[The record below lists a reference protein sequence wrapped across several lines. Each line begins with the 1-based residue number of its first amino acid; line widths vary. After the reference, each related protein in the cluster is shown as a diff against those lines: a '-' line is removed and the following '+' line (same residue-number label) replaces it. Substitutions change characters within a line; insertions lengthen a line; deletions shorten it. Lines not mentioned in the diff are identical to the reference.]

1 MTLKISWTGVDYVA
15 YDAIECK
22 FGDNQEFKHYQLKWV
37 DYDSISWHPV
47 VDATLNERLKQAAI
61 RTFAAMPGARGY
73 ARIDIRSDFAG
84 EHLYFLEINP
94 NCGIFYPQ
102 GLYGSADF
110 ILDRADPVYG
120 HADLLLNQVKVA
132 KILHAKQLQ
141 EAGTDDGRNLYEARY
156 DGIKESWGL
165 YAIRDIEKGEI
176 IQWNEEKPVHLVSK
190 SHVLR
195 HWNGAPITTDD
206 SNKSIKQQQQQQQQE
221 SATSPVASSH
231 TSGVK
236 KTTTTT
242 AAIAHTTWEN
252 FTAYCWPVNDSLFA
266 MWDPDPNRWAP
277 INHSCDPNAW
287 NETGNGLNIGAYI
300 HTQ

>member
-1 MTLKISWTGVDYVA
+1 VP
-15 YDAIECK
+15 DAK
-22 FGDNQEFKHYQLKWV
+22 
-37 DYDSISWHPV
+37 
-47 VDATLNERLKQAAI
+47 LNERLKSMAM

-73 ARIDIRSDFAG
+73 ARIDVRSDASG
-84 EHLYFLEINP
+84 ENLYFLEINP

-110 ILDRADPVYG
+110 ILDRADPICG

-132 KILHAKQLQ
+132 QILHKQQ
-141 EAGTDDGRNLYEARY
+141 QQNAANDGTDDGRNLYEARY
-156 DGIKESWGL
+156 DGVQESWGL
-165 YAIRDIEKGEI
+165 YAIRDIDQGEI

-195 HWNGAPITTDD
+195 HWNGAPDSDD
-206 SNKSIKQQQQQQQQE
+206 PSVE
-221 SATSPVASSH
+221 
-231 TSGVK
+231 K
-236 KTTTTT
+236 KNTTTT
-242 AAIAHTTWEN
+242 AAASAIMAHTTWDN

-287 NETGNGLNIGAYI
+287 NETGNGLNIGA
-300 HTQ
+300 